1 MIEPFKV
8 QVRFSDLDVLGHVN
22 NSVYLTYFES
32 ARVYYFK
39 HFLGTDWDWATDSV
53 VLVKNEVEYMRPIL
67 LHDVPEVEIFT
78 AHIGSK
84 SFSFGYI
91 IRVNGVIYSKG
102 MSTLVAYDVDTQS
115 TVHIKPSM
123 LEVLEKLKK
132 TPTGESQA

>member
-8 QVRFSDLDVLGHVN
+8 HVRFSDLDVLGHVN

-39 HFLGTDWDWATDSV
+39 HLLGTDWNWESDSV

-67 LHDVPEVEIFT
+67 LHDVPEIEIYT
-78 AHIGSK
+78 KHIGSK
-84 SFSFGYI
+84 SFTFGYN
-91 IRVNGVIYSKG
+91 IRVKDVLCSTGA
-102 MSTLVAYDVDTQS
+102 STLVAYDVPTQS
-115 TVHIKPSM
+115 TVAIKSSM

-132 TPTGESQA
+132 EQGDS

>member
-39 HFLGTDWDWATDSV
+39 HLLGTDWDWATDSV

-67 LHDVPEVEIFT
+67 LHDVPEVEVYT
-78 AHIGSK
+78 VRIGSK
-84 SFSFGYI
+84 SFTFGYT
-91 IRVNGVIYSKG
+91 IRVNDVVHSKG
-102 MSTLVAYDVDTQS
+102 MSTLVAYDVATQR
-115 TVHIKPSM
+115 TIQIKPDM
-123 LEVLEKLKK
+123 LDVLEKLKK
-132 TPTGESQA
+132 VDQSAS

>member
-22 NSVYLTYFES
+22 NSVYLTHFES

-39 HFLGTDWDWATDSV
+39 HLLGTDWDWATDSV

-67 LHDVPEVEIFT
+67 LHDIPEIEVYT

-84 SFSFGYI
+84 SFTFGYNI
-91 IRVNGVIYSKG
+91 YVNDVLHSKG
-102 MSTLVAYDVDTQS
+102 TSTLVAYDVESQS
-115 TVHIKPSM
+115 TIQIKPSM
-123 LEVLEKLKK
+123 LKVLKKLKK
-132 TPTGESQA
+132 

>member
-39 HFLGTDWDWATDSV
+39 HLLDEEWSWETDSV
-53 VLVKNEVEYMRPIL
+53 VLVKNEVEYIRPIL
-67 LHDVPEVEIFT
+67 LHDVPEIEIIT

-84 SFSFGYI
+84 SFTFAYN
-91 IRVNGVIYSKG
+91 IRVNDVLYSKG
-102 MSTLVAYDVDTQS
+102 ASTLVAYDVPTQS
-115 TVHIKPSM
+115 TIQIKPIM

-132 TPTGESQA
+132 D

>member
-39 HFLGTDWDWATDSV
+39 HLLDEDWSWETDSV
-53 VLVKNEVEYMRPIL
+53 VLVKNEVEYIRPIL
-67 LHDVPEVEIFT
+67 LHDIPEVEIYT
-78 AHIGSK
+78 AHIGGK
-84 SFSFGYI
+84 SFTFGYN
-91 IRVNGVIYSKG
+91 IRVNGTLHSKG
-102 MSTLVAYDVDTQS
+102 SSTLVAYDVNTQT
-115 TVHIKPSM
+115 TVQIKASM

-132 TPTGESQA
+132 

>member
-39 HFLGTDWDWATDSV
+39 ELLNEDWNWETDSI
-53 VLVKNEVEYMRPIL
+53 VLVKNEVEYIRPIL
-67 LHDVPEVEIFT
+67 LHDVPEIEVST

-84 SFSFGYI
+84 SFTFLYE
-91 IRVNGVIYSKG
+91 IRVKGELYSKG
-102 MSTLVAYDVDTQS
+102 LSTLVAYDVNTKS
-115 TVHIKPSM
+115 TVTINPSM

-132 TPTGESQA
+132 H

>member
-39 HFLGTDWDWATDSV
+39 ELLDEDWNWETDSI
-53 VLVKNEVEYMRPIL
+53 VLVKNEVEYIRPIL
-67 LHDVPEVEIFT
+67 LHDVPEIEIST

-84 SFSFGYI
+84 SFTFAYE
-91 IRVNGVIYSKG
+91 IRVKGELHSKG
-102 MSTLVAYDVDTQS
+102 LSTLVAYDVHTRS
-115 TVHIKPSM
+115 TVAINPTM

-132 TPTGESQA
+132 N